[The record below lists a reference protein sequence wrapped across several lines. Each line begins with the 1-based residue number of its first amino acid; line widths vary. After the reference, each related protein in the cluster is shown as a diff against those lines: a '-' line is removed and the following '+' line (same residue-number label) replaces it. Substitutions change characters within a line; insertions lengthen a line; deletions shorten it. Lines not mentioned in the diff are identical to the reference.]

1 MPQSS
6 GPEITNASKGAHF
19 LENVISIAD
28 MTHEPSTSSALL
40 IAEYNIPTRN
50 NKNRGIAVIKSK
62 DNHVISTANINANKP
77 E

>member
-40 IAEYNIPTRN
+40 IAEYNIQQTLSGALVQHPGQRI
-50 NKNRGIAVIKSK
+50 RVMVHYAWDG
-62 DNHVISTANINANKP
+62 HGR
-77 E
+77 